1 MTDSQF
7 LLMQQEFSDLPQFAE
22 GLEIVA
28 VLFDSESQIVLRY
41 LQPVGRVKS

>member
-28 VLFDSESQIVLRY
+28 VLTI
-41 LQPVGRVKS
+41 

>member
-22 GLEIVA
+22 GVEMVA
-28 VLFDSESQIVLRY
+28 ASCA
-41 LQPVGRVKS
+41 PRVK